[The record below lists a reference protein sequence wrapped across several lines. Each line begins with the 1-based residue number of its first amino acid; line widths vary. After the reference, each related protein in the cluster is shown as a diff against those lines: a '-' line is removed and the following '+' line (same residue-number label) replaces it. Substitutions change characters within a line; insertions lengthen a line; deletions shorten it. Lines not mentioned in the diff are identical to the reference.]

1 MRLGWFVR
9 DAFRA
14 LTRTAVPTLTATL
27 TVVVTAVVL
36 PLFVPVVQ
44 ATEEPKGEHA
54 RVVFDVYLRS
64 GTAAMER
71 EKLRQR
77 LVVDPHVKRVEF
89 ISEERA
95 LAELR
100 NASYRDFPRLT
111 HPPTLD
117 LLRVT
122 PLAGRHVQA
131 IEDRLVGRGA
141 DGRRT
146 SRPHAIDGVRRHE
159 ERTGAVVSFSR
170 MLILLAIALGT
181 PMVLASIA
189 VVANAVRLSVF
200 VRRREVEVMRLVGAT
215 SWFIRGPFV
224 VEGVLV
230 GLAAGLLA
238 VGVLAVGQA
247 ALVGGIFE
255 YVALLPDPRRID
267 VSVLA
272 VVLPAACV
280 ATAAIGSALVVRR
293 FVRV

>member
-1 MRLGWFVR
+1 MRLGWFLR
-9 DAFRA
+9 DALRA
-14 LTRTAVPTLTATL
+14 LTRTAMPSLSATL

-36 PLFVPVVQ
+36 PLFVPVVK
-44 ATEEPKGEHA
+44 ATEEPKGPG

-64 GTAAMER
+64 GTAPIER

-77 LVVDPHVKRVEF
+77 LALAPHVKRVQF

-100 NASYRDFPRLT
+100 NARYDDFPQLT
-111 HPPTLD
+111 RPPTLD
-117 LLRVT
+117 ILRVT
-122 PLAGRHVQA
+122 PVAGRHAQA

-141 DGRRT
+141 RGRRT
-146 SRPHAIDGVRRHE
+146 SRPEAIEGVRRHE

-170 MLILLAIALGT
+170 MLILLAVALGT

-189 VVANAVRLSVF
+189 VVANAVRLSVL

-215 SWFIRGPFV
+215 SWFMRGPFV
-224 VEGVLV
+224 VEGLLV
-230 GLAAGLLA
+230 GLVAGLLA
-238 VGVLAVGQA
+238 VGVLAVGQS

-255 YVALLPDPRRID
+255 YVALLPDPSRID
-267 VSVLA
+267 VSLLA

-280 ATAAIGSALVVRR
+280 AVAAIGSGLVVRR
-293 FVRV
+293 LVRI

>member
-44 ATEEPKGEHA
+44 ATEEPEGDER

-64 GTAAMER
+64 GTAPIER
-71 EKLRQR
+71 EKLRQK
-77 LVVDPHVKRVEF
+77 LVVDPYVKRVEF

-100 NASYRDFPRLT
+100 TASYRDFPRLT
-111 HPPTLD
+111 YPPTLD

-122 PLAGRHVQA
+122 PTAGRHVQA
-131 IEDRLVGRGA
+131 IEDRLVGRGP